1 MAMGKSIEVILLDD
15 VPELGRSGDACRV
28 RSGYARNFLF
38 PQKLAV
44 TLTPGTITVHSEGD
58 RLTVH
63 CLDTQF
69 MEGID
74 DTSFSQALEKMQK
87 TKEEEA

>member
-1 MAMGKSIEVILLDD
+1 MGNRRFRRGSLRRAVRLLLC
-15 VPELGRSGDACRV
+15 VFRLQPQKGLGRGPAESI
-28 RSGYARNFLF
+28 
-38 PQKLAV
+38 